1 MEFFERAKSLAD
13 QAATRAKEGVEEGKL
28 ILDLKRTYLDLGK
41 LTFELVDRSELEDA
55 RLQSLVDRI
64 RGLET
69 DLKERR
75 KSSGRTS
82 ADTGSTD
89 EASRPAG

>member
-64 RGLET
+64 RGLEA

-89 EASRPAG
+89 